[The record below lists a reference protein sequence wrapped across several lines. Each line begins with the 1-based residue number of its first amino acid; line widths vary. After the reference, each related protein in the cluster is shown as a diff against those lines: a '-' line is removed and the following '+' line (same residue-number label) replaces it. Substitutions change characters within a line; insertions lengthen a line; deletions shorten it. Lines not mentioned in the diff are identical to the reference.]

1 MILISLFYFSEKMF
15 AIMNIWIIGKNFL
28 KCHLNMKDITDA
40 FYAHAKIVCLYFK
53 IKTLG
58 EYFDLYVQSDPL
70 LLLDVF
76 KNF

>member
-1 MILISLFYFSEKMF
+1 ME
-15 AIMNIWIIGKNFL
+15 
-28 KCHLNMKDITDA
+28 DITDA
-40 FYAHAKIVCLYFK
+40 FYAHAIIVCLYFK